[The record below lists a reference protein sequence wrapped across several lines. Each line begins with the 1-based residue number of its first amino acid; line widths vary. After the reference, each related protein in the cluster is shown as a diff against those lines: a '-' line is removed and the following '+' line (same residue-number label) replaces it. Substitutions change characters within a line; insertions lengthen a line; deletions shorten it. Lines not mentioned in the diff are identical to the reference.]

1 MTSFTEALFEQRLVA
16 ILRASAPSPLVE
28 VALALV
34 DGGVRCLEITLPS
47 PGSLAAVRKLTGK
60 LGDEVSVGV
69 GTVLSGAEVR
79 EAADAGA
86 GFVVSPHHDPEVVA
100 AATELGLGSLPGAFT
115 PTEIVAA
122 WRGRPTA
129 VKVFPGSVVGPEFI
143 AAVRAPLPE
152 IPLVATGGVDL
163 DGAASFLRHGAAGVG
178 VGSPLLGDA
187 LRGRP
192 DNPER
197 ARAEALESVR
207 GKAAEFVR
215 VCRRDAA

>member
-16 ILRASAPSPLVE
+16 ILRASGPSPLVE

-47 PGSLAAVRKLTGK
+47 PGSLAAVRELTGK
-60 LGDEVSVGV
+60 LGDEVSIGV
-69 GTVLSGAEVR
+69 GTVLSAEEVR
-79 EAADAGA
+79 AAADAGA

-100 AATELGLGSLPGAFT
+100 AATGLGLGSLPGAFT

-129 VKVFPGSVVGPEFI
+129 VKVFPGSVVGPEFF

-163 DGAASFLRHGAAGVG
+163 DGAAAFLRSGAAGVG
-178 VGSPLLGDA
+178 VGGPLLGDA

-192 DNPER
+192 DNLER
-197 ARAEALESVR
+197 ARAEVLDEVR
-207 GKAAEFVR
+207 AKAAAFVR